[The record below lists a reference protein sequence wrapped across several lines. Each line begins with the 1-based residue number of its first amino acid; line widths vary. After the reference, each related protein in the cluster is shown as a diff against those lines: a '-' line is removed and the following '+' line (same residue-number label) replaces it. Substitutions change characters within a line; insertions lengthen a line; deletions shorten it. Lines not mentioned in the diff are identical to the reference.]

1 MHIELIER
9 PRARNRDP
17 VTSFEAAKKAE
28 RFAKSHAGRIL
39 AVFQSNATFTWT
51 AHELAIQTG
60 LSVVQIDRRLN
71 EMPQIERAGFALD
84 GFTAWRLRAQEPC
97 YFTVMGEKARDER
110 LSTEAAQ
117 VVHSNSRAFIG
128 KR

>member
-1 MHIELIER
+1 MNIELIER
-9 PRARNRDP
+9 PRSRKSDP
-17 VTSFEAAKKAE
+17 GTSQAAAKRAD

-60 LSVVQIDRRLN
+60 LSVVQIDRRLH

-84 GFTAWRLRAQEPC
+84 GFTAWRLRVQEPC
-97 YFTVMGEKARDER
+97 YFFEQGE
-110 LSTEAAQ
+110 AQ
-117 VVHSNSRAFIG
+117 RG
-128 KR
+128 R